1 MSRTI
6 QAGAIAFKILD
17 DGVRILCV
25 RAKKT
30 PADWIFPKGHIEPGE
45 TAEVAARRELEEEA
59 GVSGEL
65 VGPAGSLDFQSGD
78 EMVTVQYFLIKFTH
92 EVPRKE
98 TREIRWCEYNEA
110 LALLSHR
117 DAAELLK
124 KAWIRINAD
133 TDQQASRLPI

>member
-1 MSRTI
+1 MSRI
-6 QAGAIAFKILD
+6 VQAGAIAFKIADEEIL
-17 DGVRILCV
+17 ILCV

-78 EMVTVQYFLIKFTH
+78 EMVTVEYYLIRFTD

-98 TREIRWCEYNEA
+98 TREIRWCEYQEA

-124 KAWIRINAD
+124 KAW
-133 TDQQASRLPI
+133 PIIESHR

>member
-1 MSRTI
+1 MSRI
-6 QAGAIAFKILD
+6 VQAGAIAFKIADEAIL
-17 DGVRILCV
+17 ILCV

-30 PADWIFPKGHIEPGE
+30 PTDWIFPKGHIEPGE

-78 EMVTVQYFLIKFTH
+78 EMVTVEYYLIRFTN

-98 TREIRWCEYNEA
+98 TREIRWCEYQEA

-124 KAWIRINAD
+124 KAW
-133 TDQQASRLPI
+133 PIIESHR

>member
-1 MSRTI
+1 MSRI
-6 QAGAIAFKILD
+6 VQAGAIAFKIADEGIL
-17 DGVRILCV
+17 ILCV

-78 EMVTVQYFLIKFTH
+78 EMVTVEYYLIRFTD

-98 TREIRWCEYNEA
+98 TREIRWCEYQEA

-124 KAWIRINAD
+124 KAW
-133 TDQQASRLPI
+133 PIIESHR